1 MQIKT
6 FFTAFHLN
14 QIHSTAVLNRLNFSA
29 ILLYISFI
37 LVTET
42 QNDDPLVIFT
52 GIGALG
58 IIISSNI
65 QEVIFSDAGDP
76 LTFNS
81 ST

>member
-6 FFTAFHLN
+6 FFIAFHLN